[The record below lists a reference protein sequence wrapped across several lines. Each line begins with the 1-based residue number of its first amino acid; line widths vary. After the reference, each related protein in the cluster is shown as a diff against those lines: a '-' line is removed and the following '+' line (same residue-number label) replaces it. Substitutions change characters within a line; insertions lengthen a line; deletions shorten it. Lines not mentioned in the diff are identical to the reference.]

1 MGVRIMNEFIQDNS
15 WQIKIRNKILEPYY
29 ESISHN
35 KRFVF
40 VDKGKLAEKLQRE
53 MAIDTIIQLKNNG
66 VLGIEEKIVRW
77 PGYKYQNYTLEIMS
91 CTMPGHEKK
100 GWMYYATCD
109 YLFYCFV
116 QENEQSL
123 YIHAIPFA
131 ELKAWFF
138 ENERFKS
145 YRSSFTKQVNRTE
158 TKLVPIKDVWGAVT
172 GCKEIFVNALDN

>member
-1 MGVRIMNEFIQDNS
+1 MNEFIQDNS
-15 WQIKIRNKILEPYY
+15 WQIKIRNRILEPYY

-35 KRFVF
+35 KRFIF

-109 YLFYCFV
+109 CAGCNV
-116 QENEQSL
+116 HRRPGRPEDG
-123 YIHAIPFA
+123 
-131 ELKAWFF
+131 
-138 ENERFKS
+138 ERLCRMVRRGRAG
-145 YRSSFTKQVNRTE
+145 RSGR
-158 TKLVPIKDVWGAVT
+158 I
-172 GCKEIFVNALDN
+172 